1 MDFRTILA
9 FVIIA
14 FIGSLF
20 NKNKTPAKPTVK
32 TDEPVSR
39 DPEPLKKIP
48 DIGKNKEKKF
58 FGGFEDLFREVKLE
72 LDRALREAQKGQAPL
87 MEQAME
93 QGATEEEDTKIEQK
107 IRPLK
112 DTSARDI
119 KKVVGSVYEGE
130 IGREERYIKFDKKSV
145 IRGVIMSEVL
155 QKPKSLRR

>member
-72 LDRALREAQKGQAPL
+72 LDRALREAQKGQTPPT
-87 MEQAME
+87 ME